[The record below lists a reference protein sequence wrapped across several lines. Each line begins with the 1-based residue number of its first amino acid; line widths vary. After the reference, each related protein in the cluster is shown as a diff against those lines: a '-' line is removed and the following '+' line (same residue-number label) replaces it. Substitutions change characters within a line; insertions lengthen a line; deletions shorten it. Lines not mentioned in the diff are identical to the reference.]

1 MINMSS
7 MASPGADSLLT
18 SDELRLVGDR
28 DLFRSKERTILKV
41 QALLA
46 ALQVGLQEDLARTTL
61 LLPPGFDP
69 AKSQSV
75 KGERLEQCPYQYLDY
90 PKHFHGDDKF
100 TFRSLCW
107 WGHHLVFAMIV
118 EGGQVK
124 QCKKNFFDRFHQLAG
139 QGLELSLAPTLWEWK
154 RGEGYTLPITHDRK
168 AQLAAVL
175 SGRAWFK
182 IARFVPLDSPALRE
196 SRLPE
201 IGRETFRSLLP
212 LLSP

>member
-1 MINMSS
+1 
-7 MASPGADSLLT
+7 MASPGADLLLT

-41 QALLA
+41 QALLTT
-46 ALQVGLQEDLARTTL
+46 LQAGLREDLAGMTL
-61 LLPPGFDP
+61 LLPPGFDV
-69 AKSQSV
+69 AKAQSV

-182 IARFVPLDSPALRE
+182 IARFVPLDSPALRDG
-196 SRLPE
+196 RLPE
-201 IGRETFRSLLP
+201 IGRETFRSLFP

>member
-1 MINMSS
+1 MS
-7 MASPGADSLLT
+7 PPLHERSLTPAELALV
-18 SDELRLVGDR
+18 SDGE
-28 DLFRSKERTILKV
+28 LFRSKERTILKV

-46 ALQVGLQEDLARTTL
+46 ALQAGLQEDLARTTL

-69 AKSQSV
+69 AKAQSV

-107 WGHHLVFAMIV
+107 WGHHLVFAVIV

-196 SRLPE
+196 GRLPDM
-201 IGRETFRSLLP
+201 GRETFRSLLP

>member
-46 ALQVGLQEDLARTTL
+46 ALQAGLQEDLARTTL

-196 SRLPE
+196 GRLPE